1 MRIQTRIHIYSI
13 IIIGLIFSSG
23 LGCHKKQNESMQPKT
38 LDQALDGLRASLVSA
53 SPEVQSNFYKTV
65 NYGLRYGDY
74 AKAEG
79 GLQQLAS
86 DPSLTAEQ
94 KQSVSEVDDL
104 LKAAM
109 QKQQSDSTN

>member
-1 MRIQTRIHIYSI
+1 MRIQTRIHIYSVI
-13 IIIGLIFSSG
+13 IGGLIFSSG
-23 LGCHKKQNESMQPKT
+23 MGCHKQNESAPPKT
-38 LDQALDGLRASLVSA
+38 LDQALAGLRASLVSA

-65 NYGLRYGDY
+65 SFGLRYGDY
-74 AKAEG
+74 ARAEG
-79 GLQQLAS
+79 GLQQLAG
-86 DPSLTAEQ
+86 DPSLTAQQ

>member
-1 MRIQTRIHIYSI
+1 MRIQTRTHIYSI
-13 IIIGLIFSSG
+13 IIGGLIFSSG
-23 LGCHKKQNESMQPKT
+23 LGCHKQNQSTQPKT
-38 LDQALDGLRASLVSA
+38 LDQALDGLRATLVSA
-53 SPEVQSNFYKTV
+53 SPEVQNNFYNTV
-65 NYGLRYGDY
+65 IDGLRYGNY

-79 GLQQLAS
+79 GLQQLAG
-86 DPSLTAEQ
+86 DPSLTVQQ

>member
-1 MRIQTRIHIYSI
+1 MRTQTRTHIYSVI
-13 IIIGLIFSSG
+13 IGGLIFSSG
-23 LGCHKKQNESMQPKT
+23 LGCHKQNESAQPKT
-38 LDQALDGLRASLVSA
+38 LDQALAGLRASLASA
-53 SPEVQSNFYKTV
+53 SPEVQSNFYTTV

-79 GLQQLAS
+79 GLQQIAG
-86 DPSLTAEQ
+86 DPSLTAQQ

>member
-1 MRIQTRIHIYSI
+1 MRIKTRIHIYSVI
-13 IIIGLIFSSG
+13 IGGLIFSSG
-23 LGCHKKQNESMQPKT
+23 LGCHKQKESTQPKN
-38 LDQALDGLRASLVSA
+38 LDQALDGLRASLVNA
-53 SPEVQSNFYKTV
+53 NPDVQNNFYNTV
-65 NYGLRYGDY
+65 IDGLRYGNY

-79 GLQQLAS
+79 GLQQLAG

>member
-1 MRIQTRIHIYSI
+1 MRIQTRTHIYSI
-13 IIIGLIFSSG
+13 IIGGLIFSSG
-23 LGCHKKQNESMQPKT
+23 LGCHKQNETAQPKT
-38 LDQALDGLRASLVSA
+38 LDEALDGLRANLVSA
-53 SPEVQSNFYKTV
+53 SPDVQNNFYNTV
-65 NYGLRYGDY
+65 IDGLRYGNY

-79 GLQQLAS
+79 GLQQLAG
-86 DPSLTAEQ
+86 DPSLTAQQ